1 MLNYVGTAEAGKITG
16 LVPAYIKELC
26 RKGKIPGAQK
36 VGGQWMIPR
45 EQIETK
51 TKKRP

>member
-1 MLNYVGTAEAGKITG
+1 MLSYVGTTEAAKITG

-45 EQIETK
+45 EQIETRI
-51 TKKRP
+51 KRK